1 MLIIIGTTNC
11 DSVYTVW
18 RQGGAACM
26 QCRVDAI
33 LMLLWD
39 GVCDKL
45 HSGWEN
51 IQAVCHTVG
60 AVDHYRHGYP
70 GHI

>member
-1 MLIIIGTTNC
+1 
-11 DSVYTVW
+11 
-18 RQGGAACM
+18 M

-45 HSGWEN
+45 QCGWEN